1 MIASIQG
8 KTTVKESDHLV
19 VVVGGLGYKVFAPHT
34 TMEKTLLDDDVFL
47 YTHLIVRE
55 DSLTLYGFATTA
67 ERDLFEVLISVNGV
81 GPRMALSIL
90 STMSIDNLRNAVASE
105 RPELLT
111 RVPGIGKK
119 TAQKILFEL
128 KDKLPTGLDAVPVGG
143 PADDLTADVLDTL
156 VALGYSIVEA
166 QSAVQ
171 SIPPD
176 APENVEER
184 VRLALQYFSS

>member
-8 KTTVKESDHLV
+8 VTSSKSNDFMV
-19 VVVGGLGYKVFAPHT
+19 VVVGGMGYQVYAPHST
-34 TMEKTLLDDDVFL
+34 LEKSLLDEQVFL
-47 YTHLIVRE
+47 HTRLIVRE
-55 DSLTLYGFATTA
+55 DSLTLYGFMTTA
-67 ERDLFEVLISVNGV
+67 ERDAFDILLSINGI

-90 STMSIDNLRNAVASE
+90 STMSIDNLRNAVASD

-111 RVPGIGKK
+111 RVPGVGKK

-128 KDKLPTGLDAVPVGG
+128 KDKLPIGLDAVPVGG
-143 PADDLTADVLDTL
+143 PADDLTTDVIDTL

-171 SIPPD
+171 SIPLN

-184 VRLALQYFSS
+184 VRLALQYFS